1 MSSME
6 SFIIVVSLV
15 ASAAGA
21 LILLTSLAGKK
32 AQLAK
37 AFSMQQ
43 ELEAQEKDTQTRIN
57 SKVPDNTPQDTL
69 DGKEGI

>member
-6 SFIIVVSLV
+6 SFIILISLI

-37 AFSMQQ
+37 AFSMQL
-43 ELEAQEKDTQTRIN
+43 EMEAQERSLPASTN
-57 SKVPDNTPQDTL
+57 SNSPDNTS
-69 DGKEGI
+69 KEKIDAAEGN

>member
-1 MSSME
+1 ME
-6 SFIIVVSLV
+6 SFIVVVSLI

-37 AFSMQQ
+37 AFSMQLK
-43 ELEAQEKDTQTRIN
+43 LEAHEKDIQTRIN
-57 SKVPDNTPQDTL
+57 SKLPPNTPEGTSG
-69 DGKEGI
+69 GKDEN